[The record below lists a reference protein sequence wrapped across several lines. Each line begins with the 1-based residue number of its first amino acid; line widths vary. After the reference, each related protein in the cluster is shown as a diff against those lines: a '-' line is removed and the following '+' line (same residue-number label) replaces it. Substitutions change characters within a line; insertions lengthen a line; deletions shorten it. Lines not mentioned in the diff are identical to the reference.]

1 MPHQHHLLESLR
13 VKPVLGLLKA
23 IHHFAVV
30 VLHDFDAV
38 TLALVAGLVALDL
51 ILSVLHT
58 RLQLLLLIV
67 KLVLQCKEVLVQR
80 DTVTQKRFIAACLV
94 LLVNLLI
101 LEHLDLVLHGGNLAM
116 QVQNDVFMN
125 GIRLAVFLPPRR
137 QLLDLVSGL
146 RQFRVALKFLV

>member
-1 MPHQHHLLESLR
+1 M
-13 VKPVLGLLKA
+13 
-23 IHHFAVV
+23 
-30 VLHDFDAV
+30 
-38 TLALVAGLVALDL
+38 TLAFVAGLVALDL
-51 ILSVLHT
+51 ILSILHT

-67 KLVLQCKEVLVQR
+67 KLVLQCKEVLIQG

-146 RQFRVALKFLV
+146 RQFRVALKFLVKDGTGSPRVHIEVIRCKLDVASLSASAPASSRT